1 MAIEEEV
8 EDITREVEADITVEV
23 IGLSGIEGILEVQ
36 DEAAHV
42 PGVQKDVQ
50 SLLKDLGADHVDPT
64 NLLDLQDPLH
74 LGLHLHIAN
83 LQSLPKDVGHQ
94 KNSRRKLRQLL
105 CRIAH

>member
-8 EDITREVEADITVEV
+8 EDIIQEVEADTTVEV
-23 IGLSGIEGILEVQ
+23 TGLSGIEGILEAQ

-50 SLLKDLGADHVDPT
+50 SLPKDLGADLVDPT
-64 NLLDLQDPLH
+64 DLLDLQDPLH

-83 LQSLPKDVGHQ
+83 LQSLPKNVVHQ
-94 KNSRRKLRQLL
+94 KSSRRKLRQLP
-105 CRIAH
+105 CRTAH